1 MKIRNIAVSAAVL
14 CLAAATVLIFTG
26 RSGAE
31 GEESAISAGPIK
43 NLTLPVEGPNAGRIY
58 FEITPDVPGAP
69 SAFKL
74 DATNTAAVA
83 MLTAARSSQSKIRI
97 TYKSDF
103 TITELEILAPPV
115 VTRSRR

>member
-1 MKIRNIAVSAAVL
+1 MKIRTITVSAVAL
-14 CLAAATVLIFTG
+14 CLAVAAALMFAG

-31 GEESAISAGPIK
+31 GDDAAVSAGSIK
-43 NLTLPVEGPNAGRIY
+43 NLTLPVEGPNAGKVY
-58 FEITPDVPGAP
+58 FEITPEEAGAP

-74 DATNTAAVA
+74 DATNIAAVV

-103 TITELEILAPPV
+103 TITEIEILAPPV
-115 VTRSRR
+115 ARSRR